1 MQRLATHVLIT
12 TVGFVV
18 VAFVIV
24 LISNTTV
31 TTNNTS
37 EVEVEYKV
45 AGNEEIETEAVLT
58 RRSPLK
64 TSVLF
69 NEKASYSSAMT
80 VLDELPS
87 VFRKSRLI

>member
-1 MQRLATHVLIT
+1 MQRLSTHVLIT
-12 TVGFVV
+12 MVGFVV

-24 LISNTTV
+24 LISNTAV

-58 RRSPLK
+58 RRRPLK

-80 VLDELPS
+80 VLDVLPS
-87 VFRKSRLI
+87 VFR